1 MEHSVGTVIDTVG
14 SDEKGDKENNDNK
27 TCDSEP
33 VVYQL
38 VRVIDSV
45 DYLLLA
51 DKIFSQ
57 WLSVYFDYLKLLFM
71 YIVNNYIV
79 K

>member
-14 SDEKGDKENNDNK
+14 SDEKDDKENNDKK

-51 DKIFSQ
+51 DKILVS
-57 WLSVYFDYLKLLFM
+57 D
-71 YIVNNYIV
+71 
-79 K
+79 